1 MKATIKDIGD
11 GKPYHI
17 QFKNTKIYKRIYGKE
32 EYLIDEYNY
41 NKRNENISEIIYQ
54 VPISR
59 GFLTCLNFNQVERLE
74 QLGVIDYHKNIF
86 FRKFAYEK
94 NEEVEYVT
102 SQATDGMPI
111 SLTIQKN
118 KVGYMAD
125 ILITYND
132 WYFRIH
138 LEKPTNNSF

>member
-1 MKATIKDIGD
+1 MKVTIKDIGE

-41 NKRNENISEIIYQ
+41 NERDEDISEIIYQ

-59 GFLTCLNFNQVERLE
+59 GSLTWLNFNKVEKLE
-74 QLGVIDYHKNIF
+74 QLGVIDYHKNILF
-86 FRKFAYEK
+86 EKFNYEK
-94 NEEVEYVT
+94 NGQLEYVT
-102 SQATDGMPI
+102 SQATNGMPI

-118 KVGYMAD
+118 KIGYMAD
-125 ILITYND
+125 IIISYND

-138 LEKPTNNSF
+138 LEMPTDNSF